1 MSDKLYKLLNW
12 GSIDG
17 IMYSDIDYPHYVL
30 GPTNVKGVCIIQTL
44 VPDAVEAYVQYED
57 GTTRY
62 QMEEV
67 KQGGYYAV
75 CLPHKLK
82 GVYKIIAKYADG
94 KEAEYYD
101 PYQFTPNIPLDEL
114 KKFNAGYNYEVYKYL
129 GAHPANV
136 DGVKGYT
143 FAVWAPNAKRVS
155 VVGDFNF
162 WDGRRHMMSRI
173 EDTGVFAI
181 FIPGLKGGELYK
193 YEIRKGDGSTVLKAD
208 PYAFASQKR
217 PDNASVLCDIEGFRW
232 SDANWIKKRQNTNVQ
247 EMPLSIYEMHL
258 GSWKKPSVE
267 IMDEEGH
274 VVSVETDST
283 NLFYTYRELAPMVC
297 KYVKE
302 MGYTHIELLPV
313 MEHPFDGSWGYQVTG
328 YYSPTARYGTPD
340 DFMYFVD
347 YLHHHDI
354 GVILDWVPAHFPKDE
369 FGLAKFDGTC
379 LYEHLDPRQGEH
391 PHWGTLIYNY
401 SRPEVSNFLI
411 ANAMFWAKE
420 YHIDGI
426 RVDAVASML
435 YLDYGKNYGEWVANM
450 FGGHENLDA
459 VEFFKHLNSQI
470 KKQCPGIMLI
480 AEESTAW
487 PGVTS
492 DVDSDGL
499 GFDFKWNMGWMN
511 DVTSYMKCDPIFRKH
526 NYNNITFGMMYQ
538 YSEDFVLVFSHDE
551 VVHGK
556 GSMIGKMPGSDEEKF
571 ANLRA
576 TYGFMM
582 THPGKKLNF
591 MGNEFAAYREWSEAR
606 ELDWKS
612 LDDPKHK
619 KMADYVKA
627 LNKLYASDAAMYE
640 QDDVPTGFEWMNC
653 NNAEENTVSFVR
665 RAKDKDDMILVVC
678 NFDNIYHEEFTIGV
692 PKGKYK
698 ELINSDDLKYG
709 GWGCTNSRMLTT
721 KKVKADGRPDSITI
735 KLAPMSVA
743 IFKYTKVEEKPKTEK
758 ATEPKKTAT
767 KTTKTTVK
775 KATAEAKT
783 EKTTAKRTTK
793 KAKAE

>member
-12 GSIDG
+12 GNIDG

-30 GPTNVKGVCIIQTL
+30 GPSNVKGGGLIQTL

-57 GTTRY
+57 GTTKY

-67 KQGGYYAV
+67 KAGGYYAV
-75 CLPHKLK
+75 LLPQKVK
-82 GVYKIIAKYADG
+82 GVYKIHAKYADG
-94 KEAEYYD
+94 KETEYYD
-101 PYQFTPNIPLDEL
+101 PYQFAPNIPIEQLR
-114 KKFNAGYNYEVYKYL
+114 KFNAGINYEVYKYL
-129 GAHPANV
+129 GAHPANIN
-136 DGVKGYT
+136 GVKGYT

-155 VVGDFNF
+155 VVGNFNF

-173 EDTGVFAI
+173 EDTGVFAV
-181 FIPGLKGGELYK
+181 FIPGVTDGELYK
-193 YEIRKGDGSTVLKAD
+193 YEIRKGDGTTVLKAD
-208 PYAFASQKR
+208 PYGFASQKR

-232 SDANWIKKRQNTNVQ
+232 SDTNWLKKRQNTNVQ
-247 EMPLSIYEMHL
+247 EMPLSVYEMHL
-258 GSWKKPSVE
+258 GSWKKPSAE
-267 IMDEEGH
+267 ILDEEGH
-274 VVSVETDST
+274 VVSIETDST

-297 KYVKE
+297 KYVKD

-328 YYSPTARYGTPD
+328 YFSPTARFGTPE

-347 YLHHHDI
+347 YMHRHDI

-379 LYEHLDPRQGEH
+379 LYEHQDPRQGEH

-401 SRPEVSNFLI
+401 GRSEVSNFLI

-487 PGVTS
+487 AGVTR
-492 DVDSDGL
+492 DVEYDGL

-511 DVTSYMKCDPIFRKH
+511 DVTRYMKCDPLFRKH

-556 GSMIGKMPGSDEEKF
+556 GSMLGKMPGSDPEKF

-576 TYGFMM
+576 LYGFMM

-627 LNKLYASDAAMYE
+627 LNKLYTSNPALYE

-653 NNAEENTVSFVR
+653 NNYEENTVSYVR

-678 NFDNIYHEEFTIGV
+678 NFDNIYHEEFTVGV

-709 GWGCTNSRMLTT
+709 GWGCTNPRMITT

-735 KLAPMSVA
+735 RLAPMSVA
-743 IFKYTKVEEKPKTEK
+743 IFKYTKIEEKPKAEK
-758 ATEPKKTAT
+758 PAAKKET
-767 KTTKTTVK
+767 TTKKEDAAKKPATK
-775 KATAEAKT
+775 KATASKS
-783 EKTTAKRTTK
+783 
-793 KAKAE
+793 AKAE